1 MIRYVFESEMV
12 MLNDY
17 FTEGRHYQKLQV
29 VLQLVFDKF
38 KSYLILNI
46 SNSITSTRASAIS
59 LFLYIL

>member
-46 SNSITSTRASAIS
+46 Q
-59 LFLYIL
+59 